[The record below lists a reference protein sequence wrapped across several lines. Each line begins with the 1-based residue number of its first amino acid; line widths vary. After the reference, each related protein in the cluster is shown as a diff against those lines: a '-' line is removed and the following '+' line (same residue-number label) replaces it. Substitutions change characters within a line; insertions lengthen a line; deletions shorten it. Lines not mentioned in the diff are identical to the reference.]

1 MGKTIAIN
9 AGSSTLKFKL
19 FEMPQEQVIA
29 SGAVERIGFDESPV
43 HIRYGLDHKYQERE
57 VVPDH
62 QTAVNIILDELI
74 KLHIIATYDEI
85 TGVGHRVVAGGEVF
99 KDSVLI
105 TDAVLQKI
113 EDLAE
118 YAPLH
123 NPANAVGIRA
133 FKKIL
138 PHVPAVAVFDTSFHT
153 SMPKVNYLY
162 SLPYEYYQKFGAR
175 KFGAHGISH
184 RYVASRAAKLL
195 GRPLADFKLIT
206 VHLGAGS
213 SITAIQ
219 NGQSLDTSMGFTP
232 LAGITMATRSGDVD
246 PSLVAY
252 LMQKLNIT
260 DPDAMLKILNTKSG
274 LLGIAGSAD
283 MEELEAR
290 CDQDP
295 QAQLAIDIF
304 VNRIVKYIGAY
315 IAEMQGVDAIVI
327 TAGIGERDA
336 KMRQRIADHLG
347 YFGVKLDPHKNQVSG
362 VERDLSAA
370 DATTRIVLIPTD
382 EELMIARDVERIGH
396 PDQSK

>member
-29 SGAVERIGFDESPV
+29 SGAVERIGFDVSPV

-62 QTAVNIILDELI
+62 QTAVNIILNELI
-74 KLHIIATYDEI
+74 KLHIIARYDEI
-85 TGVGHRVVAGGEVF
+85 TGVGHRVVAGGEIF

-105 TDAVLQKI
+105 TDQVLHQI
-113 EDLAE
+113 DDLAE

-123 NPANAVGIRA
+123 NPANAIGIRA
-133 FKKIL
+133 FKKLL
-138 PHVPAVAVFDTSFHT
+138 PDVPAVAVFDTSFHT

-175 KFGAHGISH
+175 KFGAHGTSH
-184 RYVASRAAKLL
+184 RYVAGRAAKLL
-195 GRPLADFKLIT
+195 GRPLADLKLIT

-219 NGQSLDTSMGFTP
+219 NGRSLDTSMGFTP

-252 LMQKLNIT
+252 LMQKLKIS
-260 DPDAMLKILNTKSG
+260 DPAAMLKILNTKSG

-283 MEELEAR
+283 MKELEDR

-315 IAEMQGVDAIVI
+315 IAEMQGIDAIVI

-336 KMRQRIADHLG
+336 KMRQRIADRLG

-370 DATTRIVLIPTD
+370 DATTRVVLIPTD
-382 EELMIARDVERIGH
+382 EELMIARDVERVGH
-396 PDQSK
+396 PRH